1 MKELT
6 TRLNGP
12 IANSCDQLCISICFK
27 DQGIAQLFADLLQ
40 ARGVKPLL
48 IASPLLASTE
58 TRIVTEPIF
67 FQQLDQVQSARCLVV
82 GPKRSLNG
90 ITARCLEQPL
100 TEQSVESALD
110 YLVTPI

>member
-1 MKELT
+1 MKELPP
-6 TRLNGP
+6 RLNGP
-12 IANSCDQLCISICFK
+12 IANSCDQLCVSICFK
-27 DQGIAQLFADLLQ
+27 DQDIALLFADLLN
-40 ARGVKPLL
+40 ARGAKPVL
-48 IASPLLASTE
+48 IDSPLLATPD

-67 FQQLDQVQSARCLVV
+67 FQLLDHVQSARCLVV

-100 TEQSVESALD
+100 TEQNVESALD